1 MVSLSGLFLL
11 DSRLRLTD
19 VRKEHAPG
27 WGDRSI
33 DRPARVLNMK
43 CLHKSPLPESRI
55 ARVWWMNQNDD
66 DLALVRRALAG
77 EEQAAATIYDLRPQ
91 LVAHLTSK
99 GAPHGSISEDAVANF
114 LGDCF
119 GARERS
125 QRAATNRV
133 LEMYKGN
140 GPLIAWLKKSCW
152 NYFLDSTRGPKPVS
166 LEDSGEEKS
175 AVEAIS
181 APVSAEPEVIA
192 QIVEALEYAFSEM
205 DPLTL
210 IFLRLVYLEGV
221 SQSDIST
228 VFDCDNSTVSRRL
241 NQGLT
246 ALRTNAEAF
255 QRRNAG
261 LLEIQWPDL
270 LAICQSPPGF
280 IYEN

>member
-1 MVSLSGLFLL
+1 
-11 DSRLRLTD
+11 
-19 VRKEHAPG
+19 
-27 WGDRSI
+27 
-33 DRPARVLNMK
+33 
-43 CLHKSPLPESRI
+43 
-55 ARVWWMNQNDD
+55 MNQNDD
-66 DLALVRRALAG
+66 DLALVKRALSG
-77 EEQAAATIYDLRPQ
+77 EERAAATIYDLRPQ

-125 QRAATNRV
+125 ERATTNRV

-152 NYFLDSTRGPKPVS
+152 NYFLDGTRGPKAVS
-166 LEDSGEEKS
+166 LEDSGQETGATEVVS
-175 AVEAIS
+175 V
-181 APVSAEPEVIA
+181 PVSAEPEVVA
-192 QIVEALEYAFSEM
+192 RVVAALEFAFSEM

-221 SQSDIST
+221 SQSDIAI

-255 QRRNAG
+255 QKRNAG
-261 LLEIQWPDL
+261 LLEIEWPDL